1 MPQATRAMQR
11 TCCPNAISAR
21 ARENGTFPN
30 FTGEDIVKAVADKEY
45 ELATEV
51 INSYSKAYP
60 NVGDILT
67 ALTSL
72 DFLIRGKDLDRV
84 AHRTASAWPNM
95 SYSPLKF
102 RKLVAELGIV
112 GRVRRKDETSKMIE
126 ADFEYAI
133 KDRLNI
139 ADGDECVVHPMFRDK
154 FNIQNSNGWRVF
166 PFPDHPEYK
175 DVYGE

>member
-1 MPQATRAMQR
+1 
-11 TCCPNAISAR
+11 
-21 ARENGTFPN
+21 
-30 FTGEDIVKAVADKEY
+30 
-45 ELATEV
+45 
-51 INSYSKAYP
+51 
-60 NVGDILT
+60 
-67 ALTSL
+67 
-72 DFLIRGKDLDRV
+72 
-84 AHRTASAWPNM
+84 
-95 SYSPLKF
+95 
-102 RKLVAELGIV
+102 
-112 GRVRRKDETSKMIE
+112 MIE